1 VLSSEA
7 SVDSENAGLH
17 RVLARYAP
25 KTFAPGKTT
34 ESSIKRRK
42 TAGRETCLRLR
53 SMKMSSKQKERSE
66 KKGNEF
72 NVYVNVHDIVP
83 HAFWTAR
90 IEMIH
95 PEAALKRFS
104 RLARC
109 VRTRFF
115 PF

>member
-1 VLSSEA
+1 MLSSEA

-17 RVLARYAP
+17 RFLARYAP

-42 TAGRETCLRLR
+42 TAGRETSLRLR
-53 SMKMSSKQKERSE
+53 SMKMSSKKKNDAK

-72 NVYVNVHDIVP
+72 NVYVNARAIVP

-95 PEAALKRFS
+95 LQAALKRFS
-104 RLARC
+104 QLLGAC
-109 VRTRFF
+109 EPFF